1 MKYTV
6 KLKTNTNPK
15 WVDAVKADFSTFL
28 QDHADCERKASGLAQ
43 NFTAKYPDR
52 LEIIDDLVAIAI
64 EELEHF
70 QQVYRIM
77 VDRGVPLATRMEKD
91 MYVNRFIAFARNGR
105 EERFMD
111 RILMAGIIEARGAEK
126 FELIGEALEDAE
138 LSKYYIQLGRSEEKH
153 IHVFIK
159 MCSHYFADKEIQK
172 RLEELLVIEAE
183 IVDSLPI
190 TAKLH

>member
-6 KLKTNTNPK
+6 ELKTASSPK
-15 WVDAVKADFSTFL
+15 WVIAVKADFTTFL

-52 LEIIDDLVAIAI
+52 LEIIDDLIAIAI

-70 QQVYRIM
+70 RQVYKIM
-77 VDRGVPLATRMEKD
+77 EDRGIPLATHMEKD
-91 MYVNRFIAFARNGR
+91 MYINNFLKHARNGR
-105 EERFMD
+105 EERYMD

-126 FELIGEALEDAE
+126 FMMLGEALEDPE

-159 MCSHYFADKEIQK
+159 MCSHYFSDEVVHK
-172 RLEELLVIEAE
+172 RLEELLEIEAE
-183 IVDSLPI
+183 IVDALPI

>member
-6 KLKTNTNPK
+6 KLKTSTKPK

-77 VDRGVPLATRMEKD
+77 VDKGVPLATRMEKD

-126 FELIGEALEDAE
+126 FEMIGEALEDTE

-159 MCSHYFADKEIQK
+159 MCSHYFSDTEIHK
-172 RLEELLVIEAE
+172 RLEELLQIEAE

>member
-6 KLKTNTNPK
+6 KLKTKTNPK
-15 WVDAVKADFSTFL
+15 WVEAVKADFPTFL

-43 NFTAKYPDR
+43 NFTAAYSDR
-52 LEIIDDLVAIAI
+52 TEIISDLIAIAI

-70 QQVYRIM
+70 DQVHRIM
-77 VDRGVPLATRMEKD
+77 SKRGVPLPNRMEKD
-91 MYVNRFIAFARNGR
+91 VYINKFISKSRTGRN
-105 EERFMD
+105 ERFMD
-111 RILMAGIIEARGAEK
+111 RVLMAGIIEARGAER
-126 FELIGEALEDAE
+126 FEMLGEALEDKA

-159 MCSHYFADKEIQK
+159 MCSHYFSDEEINK
-172 RLEELLVIEAE
+172 RLEELLILEAE